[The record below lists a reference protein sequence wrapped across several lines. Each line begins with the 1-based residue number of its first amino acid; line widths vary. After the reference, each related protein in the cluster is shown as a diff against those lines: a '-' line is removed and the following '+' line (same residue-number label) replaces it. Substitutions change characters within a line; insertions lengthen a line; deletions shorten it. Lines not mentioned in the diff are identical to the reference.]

1 MSTAYSEA
9 SGLTAHAGG
18 GAGEIASGTVLLISF
33 RHRDRVHSSKASSV
47 LKIEAGGWNRS
58 KDKIQAHKRLLRLQR
73 WLSG

>member
-1 MSTAYSEA
+1 M
-9 SGLTAHAGG
+9 G

-73 WLSG
+73 WLWDKDSAWIVRTPQK